1 MQPTDSSATSTTTR
15 EVIRTPDAPQAI
27 GPYSQAIAVRGGRTV
42 FTSGQIPLDPK
53 TMQIVG
59 EGDIVAQTE
68 QVMQNL
74 AAVLAA
80 AGVGFEHVVRSG
92 IFLSDMG
99 HFAQVNEIYGRR
111 FQTDPPARS
120 TVQVAYLPK
129 GVLVEID
136 MIAVGP

>member
-1 MQPTDSSATSTTTR
+1 MSANR
-15 EVIRTPDAPQAI
+15 EVIRTADAPQAI
-27 GPYSQAIAVRGGRTV
+27 GPYSQAIAVRGGRTI
-42 FTSGQIPLDPK
+42 FTSGQIPLDPR

-68 QVMQNL
+68 QVMANL

-92 IFLSDMG
+92 IFLADLG

-111 FQTDPPARS
+111 FKENPPARS
-120 TVQVAYLPK
+120 TVQVAYLPR

-136 MIAVGP
+136 MIAVGPE

>member
-1 MQPTDSSATSTTTR
+1 MQGSESSVTR
-15 EVIRTPDAPQAI
+15 EVIRTADAPQAI

-42 FTSGQIPLDPK
+42 YTSGQIPLDPR

-68 QVMQNL
+68 RVLDNL
-74 AAVLAA
+74 QAVLTA
-80 AGVGFEHVVRSG
+80 AGVDFAHVVKTG
-92 IFLSDMG
+92 IFLADMN
-99 HFAQVNEIYGRR
+99 HFGQVNELYARR
-111 FQTDPPARS
+111 FGAEPPARA
-120 TVQVAYLPK
+120 TVQVAYLPR

>member
-1 MQPTDSSATSTTTR
+1 MNSDPSAFSR
-15 EVIRTPDAPQAI
+15 EVIRTADAPQAI

-42 FTSGQIPLDPK
+42 YTSGQIPLDPQ
-53 TMQIVG
+53 TMQVVG
-59 EGDIVAQTE
+59 EGDIVVQTE
-68 QVMQNL
+68 RVMANL
-74 AAVLAA
+74 QSVLTA
-80 AGVGFEHVVRSG
+80 AGLGFEHVVRSG
-92 IFLSDMG
+92 IFLTDMA

-111 FQTDPPARS
+111 FLFDPPARS

>member
-1 MQPTDSSATSTTTR
+1 MHSDSAFTR
-15 EVIRTPDAPQAI
+15 EVVRTDDAPQAI

-42 FTSGQIPLDPK
+42 YTSGQIPLDPK

-68 QVMQNL
+68 RVMQNL

-80 AGVGFEHVVRSG
+80 AGLGFEHVVRAG
-92 IFLSDMG
+92 IFLADMG

-111 FQTDPPARS
+111 FASDPPARS
-120 TVQVAYLPK
+120 TVQVAYLPR

-136 MIAVGP
+136 VIAVGP

>member
-1 MQPTDSSATSTTTR
+1 MNSDPSAFSR
-15 EVIRTPDAPQAI
+15 EVIRTADAPQAI

-42 FTSGQIPLDPK
+42 YTSGQIPLDPQ

-68 QVMQNL
+68 RVMDNL
-74 AAVLAA
+74 RGVLTA
-80 AGVGFEHVVRSG
+80 AGLGFEHVVRSG
-92 IFLSDMG
+92 IFLADMA

-111 FQTDPPARS
+111 FQSNPPARS

-129 GVLVEID
+129 GVLIEID

>member
-1 MQPTDSSATSTTTR
+1 MQATR
-15 EVIRTPDAPQAI
+15 EVIRTADAPQAI
-27 GPYSQAIAVRGGRTV
+27 GPYSQAIAVRGGRTIY
-42 FTSGQIPLDPK
+42 TSGQIPLDPK

-59 EGDIVAQTE
+59 EGDIAAQAE
-68 QVMQNL
+68 QVMANL

-92 IFLSDMG
+92 IFLADMA

-111 FQTDPPARS
+111 FNKDAPPARS
-120 TVQVAYLPK
+120 TVQVAYLPR

-136 MIAVGP
+136 MIAVGPE

>member
-1 MQPTDSSATSTTTR
+1 MQPSDSSETTTTR
-15 EVIRTPDAPQAI
+15 EVIRTADAPQAI

-42 FTSGQIPLDPK
+42 YTSGQIPLDPQ

-59 EGDIVAQTE
+59 EGDVVAQTE
-68 QVMQNL
+68 RVMANL

-92 IFLSDMG
+92 IFLADMG
-99 HFAQVNEIYGRR
+99 HFAQVNEMYSRR
-111 FQTDPPARS
+111 FESAPPARS

>member
-1 MQPTDSSATSTTTR
+1 MQAGESTVQR
-15 EVIRTPDAPQAI
+15 EVIRTADAPSAI

-42 FTSGQIPLDPK
+42 YTSGQIPLDPK

-68 QVMQNL
+68 RVLDNL
-74 AAVLAA
+74 QGLLAA
-80 AGVGFEHVVRSG
+80 AGVAFDHVVKTQ
-92 IFLSDMG
+92 IFP
-99 HFAQVNEIYGRR
+99 RR
-111 FQTDPPARS
+111 HGSLRAGQRAVRQALPRDPPARS
-120 TVQVAYLPK
+120 TVQVAYLPR

>member
-1 MQPTDSSATSTTTR
+1 MNSDPSAFSR
-15 EVIRTPDAPQAI
+15 EVIRTADAPQAI

-42 FTSGQIPLDPK
+42 YTSGQIPLDPQ

-68 QVMQNL
+68 RVMANL
-74 AAVLAA
+74 QAVLTA
-80 AGVGFEHVVRSG
+80 AGLGFEHVVRSG
-92 IFLSDMG
+92 IFLADMA

-111 FQTDPPARS
+111 FHADPPARS

>member
-1 MQPTDSSATSTTTR
+1 MQGSESSVQR
-15 EVIRTPDAPQAI
+15 EVIRTADAPQAI

-42 FTSGQIPLDPK
+42 YTSGQIPLDPA

-68 QVMQNL
+68 RVLDNL
-74 AAVLAA
+74 QGLLAA
-80 AGVGFEHVVRSG
+80 AGVGFEHVVRTG
-92 IFLSDMG
+92 IFLADMG
-99 HFAQVNEIYGRR
+99 HFGQVNDLYARR
-111 FQTDPPARS
+111 FKADPPARS
-120 TVQVAYLPK
+120 TVQVAYLPR

>member
-1 MQPTDSSATSTTTR
+1 MNSDPSAFSR
-15 EVIRTPDAPQAI
+15 EVIRTADAPQAI

-42 FTSGQIPLDPK
+42 YTSGQIPLDPQ

-68 QVMQNL
+68 RVMENL
-74 AAVLAA
+74 QAVLTA
-80 AGVGFEHVVRSG
+80 AGLGFEHVVRSG
-92 IFLSDMG
+92 IFLADMA
-99 HFAQVNEIYGRR
+99 HFAQVNEIYSRR
-111 FQTDPPARS
+111 FRTDPPARS

-129 GVLVEID
+129 GVLIEID

>member
-1 MQPTDSSATSTTTR
+1 MSANR
-15 EVIRTPDAPQAI
+15 EVIRTADAPQAI
-27 GPYSQAIAVRGGRTV
+27 GPYSQAIAVRGGRTI
-42 FTSGQIPLDPK
+42 FTSGQIPLDPR

-68 QVMQNL
+68 QVLANL

-92 IFLSDMG
+92 IFLADLG

-111 FQTDPPARS
+111 FKENPPARS
-120 TVQVAYLPK
+120 TVQVAYLPR

-136 MIAVGP
+136 MIAVGPE